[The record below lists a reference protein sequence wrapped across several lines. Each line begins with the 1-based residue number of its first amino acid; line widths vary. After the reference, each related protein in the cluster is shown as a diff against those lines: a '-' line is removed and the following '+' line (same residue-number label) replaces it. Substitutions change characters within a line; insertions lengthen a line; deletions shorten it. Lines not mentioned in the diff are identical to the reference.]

1 MTELPFSAVDLSLPV
16 PAPLYFR
23 HEKYQADTEFDWH
36 RHPWGQLNRISLGLL
51 ELELQLPRRTLA
63 APAEYL
69 VWIPAGVP
77 HAAHIRQAL
86 DYVSVYVADAQ
97 AASLPAQPCLIVQTP
112 LIRAL
117 LDDFCQRGVTG
128 LQDEWDVSQAQ
139 LLLQRL
145 QQAGCVDD
153 YLPDSDDRLL
163 RPILL
168 AMRAHAGDDT
178 TLAAWA
184 QRVHST
190 ERTLARR
197 FQQLLGMSFV
207 QWRSRLRL
215 LQALAWLKQGR
226 TVSDIA
232 AELGYATPS
241 AFIAMFVKQTGITP
255 DRYRRQLLADVP
267 PRLTGCM
274 Q

>member
-1 MTELPFSAVDLSLPV
+1 MTELPFSAVDLSLPA
-16 PAPLYFR
+16 PAPLSFR

-51 ELELQLPRRTLA
+51 ELQLPQRTLA

-69 VWIPAGVP
+69 VWIPPGLP
-77 HAAHIRQAL
+77 HAAHIRQSL
-86 DYVSVYVADAQ
+86 DYVSVYVSDEQ
-97 AASLPAQPCLIVQTP
+97 AATLPSRPCLIAQTP

-117 LDDFCQRGVTG
+117 LDDFCQRGITS
-128 LQDEWDVSQAQ
+128 LQEEWDVCQAQ

-145 QQAGCVDD
+145 REAGSVED

-168 AMRAHAGDDT
+168 AMRTQPGDDT

-184 QRVHST
+184 QQVHST

-197 FQQLLGMSFV
+197 FRQQLGMSFV

-215 LQALAWLKQGR
+215 LQSLVGLKQGR
-226 TVSDIA
+226 SVSDIA
-232 AELGYATPS
+232 ADLGYATPS

-255 DRYRRQLLADVP
+255 ERYRRQLLADSP
-267 PRLTGCM
+267 D
-274 Q
+274 

>member
-1 MTELPFSAVDLSLPV
+1 MPELPFSAVDLSLPP
-16 PAPLYFR
+16 PAPLTFR
-23 HEKYQADTEFDWH
+23 YEKYPADTEFDWH

-51 ELELQLPRRTLA
+51 ELQLPQRTLA

-69 VWIPAGVP
+69 VWIPPELP
-77 HAAHIRQAL
+77 HAAHIRQSL
-86 DYVSVYVADAQ
+86 DYVSVYVAAAQ
-97 AASLPAQPCLIVQTP
+97 AATLPSQPCLIAQTP

-117 LDDFCQRGVTG
+117 LDDFCQRGVTR

-145 QQAGCVDD
+145 RQAGSVDD

-168 AMRAHAGDDT
+168 AMRAQPGDDT

-184 QRVHST
+184 RRVHST

-197 FQQLLGMSFV
+197 FQQLLGMNFV

-232 AELGYATPS
+232 AGLGYATPS

-255 DRYRRQLLADVP
+255 ERYRRQLLAEAP
-267 PRLTGCM
+267 LN
-274 Q
+274 

>member
-1 MTELPFSAVDLSLPV
+1 MSQPELPFSAVDLALPE
-16 PAPLYFR
+16 PSPLSFR
-23 HEKYQADTEFDWH
+23 YEQYQADTEFDWH

-51 ELELQLPRRTLA
+51 ELQLAERSLV

-69 VWIPAGVP
+69 VWIPAGVE
-77 HAAHIRQAL
+77 HAAHIRQSL
-86 DYVSVYVADAQ
+86 DYVSVYVAHDA
-97 AASLPAQPCLIVQTP
+97 AASLPAQPCLIAQTP
-112 LIRAL
+112 LVRAL
-117 LDDFCQRGVTG
+117 LDDFCQRGLGAIT
-128 LQDEWDVSQAQ
+128 DSWDARQAQ
-139 LLLQRL
+139 LLLHRL
-145 QQAGCVDD
+145 QQAGSVDD

-168 AMRAHAGDDT
+168 AMRTQPGDAT

-197 FQQLLGMSFV
+197 FQQHLGMSFV

-215 LQALAWLKQGR
+215 LQALSWLKLGR

-255 DRYRRQLLADVP
+255 DRYRRQLLAE
-267 PRLTGCM
+267 GAAA
-274 Q
+274 

>member
-1 MTELPFSAVDLSLPV
+1 MPLSELPFSAVDLALPP
-16 PAPLYFR
+16 PAPLSFR
-23 HEKYQADTEFDWH
+23 YEQYQADTEFDWH

-51 ELELQLPRRTLA
+51 ELQMPQRVLV
-63 APAEYL
+63 APADYL
-69 VWIPAGVP
+69 VWIPAGLP

-86 DYVSVYVADAQ
+86 DYVSIYVAHDA
-97 AASLPAQPCLIVQTP
+97 AASLPAEPCLIAQTP

-117 LDDFCQRGVTG
+117 LDDFCQRGLDTVG
-128 LQDEWDVSQAQ
+128 ERWDVAQSQ
-139 LLLQRL
+139 LLLHRL
-145 QQAGCVDD
+145 QQAGSVHD

-163 RPILL
+163 LPILRG
-168 AMRAHAGDDT
+168 MRAQPGAAT
-178 TLAAWA
+178 TLADWA
-184 QRVHST
+184 RQVHST

-197 FQQLLGMSFV
+197 FAQLLGMSFV

-215 LQALAWLKQGR
+215 LQALGWLKQGR

-255 DRYRRQLLADVP
+255 DRYRRQLLAE
-267 PRLTGCM
+267 GGAA
-274 Q
+274 